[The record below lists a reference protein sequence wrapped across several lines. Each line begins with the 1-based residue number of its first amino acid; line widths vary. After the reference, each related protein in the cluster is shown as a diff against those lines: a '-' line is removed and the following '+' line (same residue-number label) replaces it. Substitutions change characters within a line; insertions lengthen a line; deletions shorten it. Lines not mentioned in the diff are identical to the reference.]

1 MDKIKALRDALA
13 AKQAA
18 LAAFDNQTEFS
29 AEENSSIETLSNE
42 VEALVA
48 QITSL
53 ERIASAKA
61 AVEAPV
67 ARKAAPALNDR
78 ADSVIVRPT
87 QKELNGGFDN
97 MGQLL
102 KAVRGFVLGD
112 AKDQRL
118 NNIAFEKYGED
129 GGFLVPEQFLPGIQ
143 KKFDSDE
150 SLLAR
155 TTQIKVSGNSLTIP
169 TDETAPWNGGV
180 VAYWMGE
187 GQSYTES
194 KGKLGLADL
203 KLAKLGAM
211 VKVTEELLE
220 DGVALESYM
229 MAKAPEAMMWKM
241 NSAIISGDGVQKPNG
256 ILNSGFTVTVAAE
269 AGQTADTVVAAN
281 IVKMYSRMLPQS
293 RNKAVWFIN
302 PAVEAQLYLM
312 TDPNGN
318 YIYLAPGSQMN
329 QSPYGLL
336 MGRPVIPMLGAMP
349 ALGDVG
355 DIIFADLSYY
365 YSITKASGIKQSIS
379 THLYFD
385 KDVTA
390 YKWSFRVD
398 GKCPFKAPVTPE
410 FGTYPMSAF
419 VNLAAR

>member
-1 MDKIKALRDALA
+1 MDKIQALRDALA
-13 AKQAA
+13 AKQTA

-29 AEENSSIETLSNE
+29 AEETTSIENLSTE

-48 QITSL
+48 QITTL
-53 ERIASAKA
+53 EKIQAAKA
-61 AVEAPV
+61 ATTTPQ
-67 ARKAAPALNDR
+67 ARKATPSLNDR

-87 QKELNGGFDN
+87 QKEMNGGFDN

-102 KAVRGFVLGD
+102 KAVRGFSIGD
-112 AKDQRL
+112 APDSRL
-118 NNIAFEKYGED
+118 KNIAFEKYGED
-129 GGFLVPEQFLPGIQ
+129 GGFLVPEQFLPNIQ
-143 KKFDSDE
+143 KKFESDE
-150 SLLAR
+150 SLLAK
-155 TTQIKVSGNSLTIP
+155 TTQIKVSGNNLTIP
-169 TDETAPWNGGV
+169 VDETAPWNGGV

-187 GQSYTES
+187 GQQYTES
-194 KGKLGLADL
+194 KAKLGLADL

-220 DGVALESYM
+220 DATALESYM

-269 AGQTADTVVAAN
+269 AGQTADTVNASN
-281 IVKMYSRMLPQS
+281 IIKMYSRMLPQS
-293 RNKAVWFIN
+293 RNKAAWYIN

-312 TDPNGN
+312 TDPEGH

-365 YSITKASGIKQSIS
+365 YSITKTAGIKQSIS

-385 KDVTA
+385 KDITA
-390 YKWSFRVD
+390 YKWTFRVD
-398 GKCPFKAPVTPE
+398 GKCPFKSPVTPE
-410 FGTYPMSAF
+410 FGTYPMSSF